1 MKKILL
7 FLPVLFIIFQVNSI
21 ASTNTFYVSS
31 SGNNS
36 NSGTTSSSPLQSL
49 SASYAKMGTDT
60 EIVLLDATTLTLPGS
75 YNGNL
80 TIKGNSS
87 NIVLTLP
94 SEIAKWKEKQH
105 ENWNL

>member
-94 SEIAKWKEKQH
+94 SEIAK
-105 ENWNL
+105 